1 MPIYR
6 LSEKGKQI
14 LNLNYK
20 QRQLAYCDLI
30 ISHKV
35 FGDVLRKCFE
45 NGNMPITGDI
55 IQIMKASNLYNVE
68 SDSTF
73 ERRSSTV
80 KGWLNW
86 ILGLVNVE

>member
-1 MPIYR
+1 
-6 LSEKGKQI
+6 
-14 LNLNYK
+14 
-20 QRQLAYCDLI
+20 
-30 ISHKV
+30 
-35 FGDVLRKCFE
+35 
-45 NGNMPITGDI
+45 MPITSEI

-86 ILGLVNVE
+86 VLGLVNVE